1 MLGNLVFV
9 VGDNLASRSHAAD
22 LVPLSRLGALLD
34 GEPASGSPPVIVP
47 GQGIE
52 AYEREILRSTLRS
65 RGLPESLL
73 VDVPLPTPL
82 KHWEVHKRNP
92 DNVLIAGLRRIS
104 ENRFEAVL
112 RISDRQEMVLDHT
125 TGSHITGMV
134 ITEGVRQLS
143 LAVGE
148 RFLLTP
154 SRTPRRFIL
163 NSLQTLFHKFL
174 LPLPTRLEY
183 TLEEVEHKGPDR
195 LRFTGR
201 CDVLQTDVLAASGSM
216 DMLVMEESRADR
228 IEARQIHETTHALA
242 ELQERPALHEAER
255 TRRLPL

>member
-9 VGDNLASRSHAAD
+9 VGDNLASRSDSVD

-34 GEPASGSPPVIVP
+34 AELASGTPPVIVP

-52 AYEREILRSTLRS
+52 EYEMEILRSALRR
-65 RGLPESLL
+65 RGLPKELLADVSL
-73 VDVPLPTPL
+73 PPPL

-92 DNVLIAGLRRIS
+92 DNVLIAGLQRIS
-104 ENRFEAVL
+104 ENRFEAAL
-112 RISDRQEMVLDHT
+112 RISDRQEMILDHT

-134 ITEGVRQLS
+134 ITEVVRQIS

-163 NSLQTLFHKFL
+163 NSLQTFFHRFL

-183 TLEEVEHKGPDR
+183 TVEKVTHKGPDR

-201 CDVLQTDVLAASGSM
+201 CDVVQADVLAASGSM
-216 DMLVMEESRADR
+216 DMVVMEESRAEE

-242 ELQERPALHEAER
+242 ELREWPVLQETESTP
-255 TRRLPL
+255 RLPL